1 MTKETHSIPSWKW
14 KIITCI
20 IIVLGM
26 QIVAYV
32 WNSKTTNDVELL
44 QHNKT
49 VKNHVFFSDIQ
60 RSVKYSKIADITI
73 GVRVLGTNPEN
84 SDVEHEFLGDE
95 PNHKSHLGFYFIAS
109 KSDSSISFVHLLRP
123 RNWLENETVEIRE
136 IYKDKDKQIQI
147 WLDLPEMGI
156 TGWASLI
163 GTNII
168 DEILPGEGNIVT
180 GTFCH
185 FVTETIA
192 LVVEDIGTIGTTS
205 NHPFWSV
212 DRKAFVEAGRLIEGE
227 RVQLYNGATKRVTQK
242 LARPGPKLVYNL
254 EVFGEHVYY
263 VTPDGILVHNTCVY
277 VNPTADDGIDY
288 VGITNDFARRAA
300 EHLRHNPLRHIVE
313 LEIGEQITRKKA
325 RALEQVLINRYRAT
339 LDNKINSIAPHRQN
353 TNMQRRW
360 NGQKKWRINWDFL
373 HKNNNFFFST
383 VIFIF

>member
-1 MTKETHSIPSWKW
+1 MVLLFLYIILVTQECSYSQIINQRVNFKTTESKGYPMTKETHRIPSWKW

-26 QIVAYV
+26 QIVTYV
-32 WNSKTTNDVELL
+32 WNSMTTNDMELL

-49 VKNHVFFSDIQ
+49 VKNHVSFSDIQ
-60 RSVKYSKIADITI
+60 GSVKYSKIADITI
-73 GVRVLGTNPEN
+73 GVRVLGTNPQN
-84 SDVEHEFLGDE
+84 SGIERDFLNEE
-95 PNHKSHLGFYFIAS
+95 PNHKSHLGFYFAVS

-123 RNWLENETVEIRE
+123 KNWLENEAVEIQK

-147 WLDLPEMGI
+147 WLNLPEMGI

-168 DEILPGEGNIVT
+168 DEIIPGEGNIVT

-185 FVTETIA
+185 VVTETID
-192 LVVEDIGTIGTTS
+192 LVVEDIGPIGTTS

-227 RVQLYNGATKRVTQK
+227 KVQLYNGATKRVTQK
-242 LARPGPKLVYNL
+242 LARPGPRLVYNL

-288 VGITNDFARRAA
+288 VGITNDFTRRAA

-325 RALEQVLINRYRAT
+325 RALEQVLI
-339 LDNKINSIAPHRQN
+339 I
-353 TNMQRRW
+353 
-360 NGQKKWRINWDFL
+360 
-373 HKNNNFFFST
+373 
-383 VIFIF
+383 